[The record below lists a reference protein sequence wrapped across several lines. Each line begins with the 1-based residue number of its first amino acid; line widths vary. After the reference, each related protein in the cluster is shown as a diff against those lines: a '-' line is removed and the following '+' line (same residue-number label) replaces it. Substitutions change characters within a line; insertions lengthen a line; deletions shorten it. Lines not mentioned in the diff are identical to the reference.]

1 MIIYERDAVVP
12 MGDAKLKNSLPAALS
27 IPEGDAD
34 ALLTSGDGD
43 AALLYLY
50 MLRHDGKL
58 DPETA
63 ARAMGRSDRDMTMAA
78 RRLRKLGLLA
88 SEDDARPS
96 AGPGADPPEYEARD
110 IVRRSMEDEPFRLLV
125 DEVQQ
130 SLGRALSRPD
140 LNRLYAIYD
149 DFALPAEVVLLLV
162 QYCKDESLRRYGPG
176 RTVGMGFIYRVAQ
189 EWFDQEIVTYEMA
202 EHWLR
207 LREER
212 RSQYGE
218 LRQELGISDR
228 EFTRTERAYLDAWLG
243 MGFDT
248 DAISLAVERT
258 VTNTG
263 ALKWKYADT
272 ILRAWHEK
280 NLHTPEEIEQ
290 GKKRPGRRPAAASGT
305 VEWDDDKALDQIRRL
320 REKMKNGES
329 S

>member
-1 MIIYERDAVVP
+1 

-34 ALLTSGDGD
+34 ALLGSGDGD

-50 MLRHDGKL
+50 LLRSGGEL
-58 DPETA
+58 DPEGA
-63 ARAMGRSDRDMTMAA
+63 ARAMGRSDRDMTLAA
-78 RRLRKLGLLA
+78 QRLRKLGLLA
-88 SEDDARPS
+88 SADEDRPAADPS
-96 AGPGADPPEYEARD
+96 GDPPEYDAKV
-110 IVRRSMEDEPFRLLV
+110 IVRRSAEDGQFRLLV

-130 SLGRALSRPD
+130 SLGRTLSRPD
-140 LNRLYAIYD
+140 LIKIFTIYK
-149 DFALPAEVVLLLV
+149 DFAMPAEVVLLLV

-207 LREER
+207 VREER

-218 LRQELGISDR
+218 LRQELGITDR
-228 EFTRTERAYLDAWLG
+228 DFTRTERGYLDAWLG

-248 DAISLAVERT
+248 DAIALAVERT
-258 VTNTG
+258 ITNTG

-290 GKKRPGRRPAAASGT
+290 GRKRPGRRSAPASGS
-305 VEWDDDKALDQIRRL
+305 VEWDDEKAIDQIRRL

>member
-1 MIIYERDAVVP
+1 

-27 IPEGDAD
+27 IPEEDVD
-34 ALLTSGDGD
+34 ALLGSGDGD

-50 MLRHDGKL
+50 LLRCGGKL
-58 DPETA
+58 DPEAA

-78 RRLRKLGLLA
+78 RQLRKLGLLA
-88 SEDDARPS
+88 SEDDERRPAEPS
-96 AGPGADPPEYEARD
+96 GDPPEYDAKVIVARS
-110 IVRRSMEDEPFRLLV
+110 REDERFRLLV

-130 SLGRALSRPD
+130 SLGRTLSRPD
-140 LNRLYAIYD
+140 LTKLFAIYSD
-149 DFALPAEVVLLLV
+149 YAMPAEVVLLLV
-162 QYCKDESLRRYGPG
+162 QYCKDESERRYGPG
-176 RTVGMGFIYRVAQ
+176 RTVGMAFIYRVAQ

-207 LREER
+207 VREER

-218 LRQELGISDR
+218 LRQELGITDR
-228 EFTRTERAYLDAWLG
+228 DFTRTERAYLDAWLG
-243 MGFDT
+243 LGFDT

-258 VTNTG
+258 ITNTG

-290 GKKRPGRRPAAASGT
+290 GRKRPGRRSAPVSGS
-305 VEWDDDKALDQIRRL
+305 VEWNDQKALDQIRRL